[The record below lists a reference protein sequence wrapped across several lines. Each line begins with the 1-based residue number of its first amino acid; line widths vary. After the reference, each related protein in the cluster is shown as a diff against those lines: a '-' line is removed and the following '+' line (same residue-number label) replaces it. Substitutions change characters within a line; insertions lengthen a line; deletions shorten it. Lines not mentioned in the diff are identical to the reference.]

1 MQAFATE
8 PARTPPHH
16 PGSVSGAI
24 PKVRPSPPS
33 SKQQE
38 TRQRQLDSLRRM
50 EDRLKSLASVEQK
63 AREKAAASKAKA
75 TDNAAVASPAP
86 PSEEGLQSSSS
97 SSSSTVV
104 GKCCSCHRLSTFVLD
119 ISEAISG
126 HVVTWLPVKS
136 NAGLAVAPE
145 ETILYSLVRGRGEL
159 IMFGGIQKD
168 VSSMSASG
176 GGGRQQQPQQQPN
189 SATDSDTA
197 SNSLYFLTTPS
208 SVV

>member
-1 MQAFATE
+1 
-8 PARTPPHH
+8 
-16 PGSVSGAI
+16 
-24 PKVRPSPPS
+24 
-33 SKQQE
+33 
-38 TRQRQLDSLRRM
+38 M
-50 EDRLKSLASVEQK
+50 EDRLKSLAEEEQRK
-63 AREKAAASKAKA
+63 AREKERDRAAKAK
-75 TDNAAVASPAP
+75 DHAALAP
-86 PSEEGLQSSSS
+86 PQPGEERQQPASSSS
-97 SSSSTVV
+97 SVNT

-119 ISEAISG
+119 ISEAVSAR
-126 HVVTWLPVKS
+126 VVTWLPVKS

-176 GGGRQQQPQQQPN
+176 GGRQQQQQQQAQQPN